1 MIYMR
6 ANKSDIK
13 QGECVTAIIELRPKE
28 RI

>member
-13 QGECVTAIIELRPKE
+13 QGEFVTAIIELRPKE